1 MPLFL
6 LESILSGNSL
16 AMKIKYLFLI
26 LLANI
31 CFITLSAQES
41 FTLSG
46 YIKDQQTG
54 ETLPG
59 ANIFSLEEVYK
70 GTTSNAYGF
79 YSITLPSGTYR
90 FVYSFL
96 GYADQQFEIK
106 LDKDLQ
112 LNVELSEG
120 VELETVVVTAE
131 EEDQNVQ
138 NTEMGTVD
146 LPVENIKKL
155 PALFGEIDVLK
166 TIQLL
171 PGVQSAG
178 EGNAGFYVR
187 GGGPDQNLV
196 LLDEAVVYNSG
207 HLLGFF
213 SVFNAD
219 ALKNTTLIKGGIPA
233 HYGGR
238 LSSVVDIQMKEGND
252 KYFASEGGIG
262 LIASRLT
269 FEGPIVKNRSS
280 FIVSAR
286 RTYALDLAQPI
297 LDNTNFA
304 GTNYY
309 FYDLNAKVNYRFS
322 DKDRIYL
329 SGYFGRDVLNFRS
342 NERDFFFNL
351 PYGNG
356 TATFRWNHLFNDK
369 LFMNASVIYNDYDFG
384 FDGGQSDFTIDVFS
398 GVRDWNAK
406 LDFDFFPAVNHKVKF
421 GLNYTYHK
429 LTPNVANATNGE
441 VEFNNDLKPSYA
453 HEGAAY
459 IADDFKLSTRLSLNY
474 GLRLSTFTQV
484 GPYRSK
490 LEDRI
495 YTKGEPV
502 KTYYGLEPRLSAK
515 LSLDA
520 NSSLKAGV
528 SVANQYLHLVSNS
541 TSTLPT
547 DVWVPSSEIIKP
559 QRGIQY
565 ALGYFKNFSENK
577 YESSVEIYYKSLE
590 NQIDYRENYVDN
602 IAADLEEEFVFG
614 TGESYGAEL
623 FFKKRKGRLNGW
635 IGYTLSK
642 TTRTFPDI
650 NEGETFP
657 AIYDRRHDMSVVAN
671 YKLNDH
677 WQLGSV
683 FVFGTGNAYTP
694 VERLFFIDQFPA
706 TDYGQRNSARL
717 PDYHRLDISAT
728 YTKRPNS
735 DRNFNSS
742 WTFSI
747 YNLYNRRNTFFT
759 YYDFET
765 DLAQGTAKATAYRVS
780 LFPIIPS
787 VTWNFSWQAKKD

>member
-1 MPLFL
+1 
-6 LESILSGNSL
+6 
-16 AMKIKYLFLI
+16 
-26 LLANI
+26 
-31 CFITLSAQES
+31 
-41 FTLSG
+41 
-46 YIKDQQTG
+46 
-54 ETLPG
+54 
-59 ANIFSLEEVYK
+59 
-70 GTTSNAYGF
+70 
-79 YSITLPSGTYR
+79 
-90 FVYSFL
+90 
-96 GYADQQFEIK
+96 
-106 LDKDLQ
+106 
-112 LNVELSEG
+112 
-120 VELETVVVTAE
+120 
-131 EEDQNVQ
+131 
-138 NTEMGTVD
+138 
-146 LPVENIKKL
+146 
-155 PALFGEIDVLK
+155 
-166 TIQLL
+166 
-171 PGVQSAG
+171 
-178 EGNAGFYVR
+178 
-187 GGGPDQNLV
+187 
-196 LLDEAVVYNSG
+196 
-207 HLLGFF
+207 
-213 SVFNAD
+213 
-219 ALKNTTLIKGGIPA
+219 
-233 HYGGR
+233 
-238 LSSVVDIQMKEGND
+238 
-252 KYFASEGGIG
+252 
-262 LIASRLT
+262 
-269 FEGPIVKNRSS
+269 
-280 FIVSAR
+280 
-286 RTYALDLAQPI
+286 
-297 LDNTNFA
+297 
-304 GTNYY
+304 
-309 FYDLNAKVNYRFS
+309 
-322 DKDRIYL
+322 
-329 SGYFGRDVLNFRS
+329 
-342 NERDFFFNL
+342 
-351 PYGNG
+351 
-356 TATFRWNHLFNDK
+356 
-369 LFMNASVIYNDYDFG
+369 
-384 FDGGQSDFTIDVFS
+384 
-398 GVRDWNAK
+398 
-406 LDFDFFPAVNHKVKF
+406 
-421 GLNYTYHK
+421 
-429 LTPNVANATNGE
+429 
-441 VEFNNDLKPSYA
+441 
-453 HEGAAY
+453 
-459 IADDFKLSTRLSLNY
+459 
-474 GLRLSTFTQV
+474 
-484 GPYRSK
+484 
-490 LEDRI
+490 
-495 YTKGEPV
+495 
-502 KTYYGLEPRLSAK
+502 
-515 LSLDA
+515 
-520 NSSLKAGV
+520 
-528 SVANQYLHLVSNS
+528 VSNS